1 MCIYDNRGQN
11 SSKLVAGVVLGR
23 CLAMLLRR
31 RCRSSIGHLIRPE
44 GRRPRSSPASEP
56 AARARAKILDH
67 WIGAA
72 GSCGALHLEMP
83 HGDGAAQHAGRSATA
98 AKHHGAGAESAGN
111 MPRRARAGKWPLPR
125 IMFYPALGGCSYGK
139 ANPESPS
146 DAIIAWA
153 AAGVPTECG

>member
-111 MPRRARAGKWPLPR
+111 MPRRAQESGRSFGSCFTRHSEVAVTAKRTP
-125 IMFYPALGGCSYGK
+125 K
-139 ANPESPS
+139 AQVMLS
-146 DAIIAWA
+146 
-153 AAGVPTECG
+153 